1 MFSKS
6 RYSCLTLFMIILVVS
21 FPCTIFGWYQD
32 GPPFG
37 DHHHHHHYRNN
48 PRPRI
53 HRNHDNNRN
62 PVTLKSD
69 DQSGT
74 FTRFFKARPL
84 ATSSSSSSTSHAAKI
99 VNVDSFGAKAD
110 GTDDSQAFK
119 KAWQEACSSSNE
131 AVLVVPNNRIYH
143 LKPFRFSGP
152 CKSSLTIK
160 IYGTIRASVQLSDYN
175 EDPLHWLVFE
185 NVSNFRVDGGGSGT
199 INGNGRIWWQ
209 NSCKINKNLPCKDA
223 PTALTFSGCNNL
235 VVTSL
240 RFKDSQKMHLTF
252 QKCVN
257 VRALNL
263 LVIAPGN
270 SPNTDGIHVTGTQDI
285 LIKNC
290 VIRTGDDCISIVSG
304 SKNVRATDITCGPG
318 HGISIGSLGAGNQE
332 AEVSNVVVNK
342 AKLSGTANGVRIKT
356 WQGGSGY
363 AKNIIF
369 QNVAMYNVSNPIII
383 DQNYC
388 DQDDPCP
395 EQGSAVQISNVAY
408 KNIRGT
414 SASELAIKFDCS
426 KHVACQGILVQDV
439 NLASQLHHSDSSAIA
454 SCVNVELHTVGSF
467 SPRCS

>member
-160 IYGTIRASVQLSDYN
+160 VSFRACIFYISFN
-175 EDPLHWLVFE
+175 
-185 NVSNFRVDGGGSGT
+185 
-199 INGNGRIWWQ
+199 
-209 NSCKINKNLPCKDA
+209 PCKDA
-223 PTALTFSGCNNL
+223 PTVGS
-235 VVTSL
+235 SL
-240 RFKDSQKMHLTF
+240 SLLL
-252 QKCVN
+252 
-257 VRALNL
+257 ALNL

-454 SCVNVELHTVGSF
+454 SCVHVELHTVGSF